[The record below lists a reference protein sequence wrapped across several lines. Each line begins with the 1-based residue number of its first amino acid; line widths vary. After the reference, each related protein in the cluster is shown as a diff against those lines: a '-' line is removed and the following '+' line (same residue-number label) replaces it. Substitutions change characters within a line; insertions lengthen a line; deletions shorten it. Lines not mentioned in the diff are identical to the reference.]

1 MITRKWKWQQE
12 SKYENVGSENVKWG
26 LGSESGKKKEN
37 VKKVESKILWRSKW
51 KWQKERKPAYS
62 ENGEYKWKG
71 GHRNDI
77 GTEKGMNV
85 RNMDGRLVEL

>member
-1 MITRKWKWQQE
+1 MKLFRAFFTKYYGPTDGPTDRRTDTRSYRDARTHLKKWNQ
-12 SKYENVGSENVKWG
+12 KYCGG
-26 LGSESGKKKEN
+26 
-37 VKKVESKILWRSKW
+37 KW

-85 RNMDGRLVEL
+85 RNIDGRLVEL